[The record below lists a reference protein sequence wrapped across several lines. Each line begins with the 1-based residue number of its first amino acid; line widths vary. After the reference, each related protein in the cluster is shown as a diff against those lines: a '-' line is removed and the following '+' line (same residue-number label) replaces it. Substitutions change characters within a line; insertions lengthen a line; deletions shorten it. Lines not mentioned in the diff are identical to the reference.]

1 MLACPVKRN
10 VPFRVV
16 DVLLLDKMI
25 DEHPSAQ
32 QIVHV
37 AMCQR
42 ISLQSSTT
50 GPVLTKPKSCR
61 PAVLDESEED
71 DEDKVVVGLTA
82 GSAAGKVT
90 CDPTTDDFDTKRQKS
105 LPNRTPCRDPGPVL
119 TKAKSRRP
127 AVLDE
132 SKEDDADKV
141 VAGITAG
148 SAAGKV
154 ACDLDGV
161 KGGQQLVDHG
171 MTDSP
176 ATAQLPH
183 TMTSATPPPCT
194 SQRLARVNAIIT
206 QASADKEMVF
216 VDELLDSLEAEK
228 EQFNAIYYDWLA
240 SQQAGSVAESCE
252 GSIVAQS
259 DLRPVGVVH
268 VGVSDTDANCSNED
282 YLNSDE
288 TAWEL
293 SCNGE
298 VTSNEH
304 CNMDEVV
311 TRVSTNVGNQF
322 TVVWET
328 PSFELYPR
336 IWSLLTME
344 VRSRIA
350 KLKQEL
356 GVSSTEWESMPSN
369 VLCPVLY
376 DKLPPEMKEAV
387 TLAAIMAFHRFMGTE
402 TTMHRKKRK
411 RGVHRK

>member
-16 DVLLLDKMI
+16 DVLLLDKML

-42 ISLQSSTT
+42 ISLQSSTSI
-50 GPVLTKPKSCR
+50 V
-61 PAVLDESEED
+61 
-71 DEDKVVVGLTA
+71 
-82 GSAAGKVT
+82 
-90 CDPTTDDFDTKRQKS
+90 
-105 LPNRTPCRDPGPVL
+105 
-119 TKAKSRRP
+119 
-127 AVLDE
+127 
-132 SKEDDADKV
+132 
-141 VAGITAG
+141 
-148 SAAGKV
+148 
-154 ACDLDGV
+154 GV
-161 KGGQQLVDHG
+161 KGGQQLDHAT
-171 MTDSP
+171 TDRPSM
-176 ATAQLPH
+176 AQLPH
-183 TMTSATPPPCT
+183 TPTSETTPPCT

-206 QASADKEMVF
+206 QASADKAMVL

-240 SQQAGSVAESCE
+240 SQQAGSVAESCD
-252 GSIVAQS
+252 GSLVAQS
-259 DLRPVGVVH
+259 DLRPVGVVD
-268 VGVSDTDANCSNED
+268 VGVSDTNANCSDED

-298 VTSNEH
+298 VTSNDH
-304 CNMDEVV
+304 CNLGEVV
-311 TRVSTNVGNQF
+311 TRVSTNIGNQF

-328 PSFELYPR
+328 PSIELYPR

-350 KLKQEL
+350 GLKQEL
-356 GVSSTEWESMPSN
+356 GVSSTKWESLPSN

-376 DKLPPEMKEAV
+376 DKLPPEMKAAV
-387 TLAAIMAFHRFMGTE
+387 TRAAILAFHRFMGTE
-402 TTMHRKKRK
+402 TRMNRKKRK
-411 RGVHRK
+411 RGGHRK